1 MMNKYNTVKNLT
13 DKKLHALEAHIL
25 TIRQRS
31 QKLIERHSDL
41 CERKH
46 DLMQQN
52 GGSDIKGSDEIY
64 INVGGT
70 EMFALRET
78 LTKIKGSRLEAL
90 FSGRLENKL
99 LRDEQGRVFI
109 DMDVYF
115 FKKIVE
121 HLHSAKT
128 STNSNEVKVSDWPR
142 LSGQSEQK
150 TLDLYIDLFRLRQ
163 TDNDNTNGHQ
173 SSPIKRDNDRDESFD
188 DLLDT
193 IKMETQELDEFEKN
207 LDKMEKD
214 LEEEVEFVSFFTTP
228 DPIDEKSESGSDY
241 DTDDA
246 ISFASLSS
254 SDTGLIVSSSTHQ
267 KQNDTANNHIVN
279 LWIDREIIAVK
290 RSTLCITENSTLA
303 KNFNDD
309 AWVNKHTVT
318 TKDGAEV
325 VLMGYSS
332 VILSIINQLRLRSMM
347 VDVQELPRIVEVN
360 KVESVESVVS
370 KLFPGNEKFVLGESK
385 FDSEIITPEFD
396 YNNQLIT
403 WLEEVNRRSEPK
415 LLYRATRDGWT
426 AKSFHSLCDDSEH
439 TFVIVKTKKKVMYM
453 EATVIK
459 HGEAVDT
466 NHQALAFYS
475 VLSAML
481 VYHLPR

>member
-1 MMNKYNTVKNLT
+1 MYT
-13 DKKLHALEAHIL
+13 
-25 TIRQRS
+25 
-31 QKLIERHSDL
+31 
-41 CERKH
+41 
-46 DLMQQN
+46 
-52 GGSDIKGSDEIY
+52 
-64 INVGGT
+64 
-70 EMFALRET
+70 LRET

-90 FSGRLENKL
+90 FSGRWENKL

-109 DMDVYF
+109 DMDICF
-115 FKKIVE
+115 FKKIME
-121 HLHSAKT
+121 HPHSKKK
-128 STNSNEVKVSDWPR
+128 SMNSNNEKVSEWPPQ
-142 LSGQSEQK
+142 LSSQSEQK

-163 TDNDNTNGHQ
+163 SDNDNTNSHK
-173 SSPIKRDNDRDESFD
+173 SFAIKRDNDRDESFD

-193 IKMETQELDEFEKN
+193 IKRETQELDELEKN

-214 LEEEVEFVSFFTTP
+214 HEEEVEFVSFFTTP
-228 DPIDEKSESGSDY
+228 HTQDERSEKGSDY
-241 DTDDA
+241 DTDDV

-254 SDTGLIVSSSTHQ
+254 SDTGLIESSSTHQ
-267 KQNDTANNHIVN
+267 KQSDTANKQIVN
-279 LWIDREIIAVK
+279 LWIDKEIIAVK
-290 RSTLCITENSTLA
+290 RSTLCIAENSTLA

-309 AWVNKHTVT
+309 AWMNKHTVT
-318 TKDGAEV
+318 TKDGTEV

-332 VILSIINQLRLRSMM
+332 IILSIINQLRLRSMM
-347 VDVQELPRIVEVN
+347 IDAHELPRIFEVN
-360 KVESVESVVS
+360 KVEESVESVVS

-459 HGEAVDT
+459 HGEAVGT

-481 VYHLPR
+481 VCRLPR